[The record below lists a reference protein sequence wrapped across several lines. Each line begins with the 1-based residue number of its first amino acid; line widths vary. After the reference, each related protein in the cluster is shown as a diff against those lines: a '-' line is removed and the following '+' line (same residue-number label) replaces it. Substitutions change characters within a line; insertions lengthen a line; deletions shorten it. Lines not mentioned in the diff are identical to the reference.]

1 MSLFKSLHCMGNC
14 TDVVRFLNRNYDGV
28 DNQRAFIEGR
38 VEAAANN
45 LGVNKPFLLEEFGM
59 SILDPDDTDLAY
71 PNDDGGRNAPV
82 RDSYFRSAYEGE
94 FLRVISVRAIIL
106 TGKCFVYS
114 RVVTGEERKAL
125 RDAVLALVR
134 SRGRAGEVRR
144 AVERLD
150 VQADRG
156 ARGGDERNHR
166 RAAILRR
173 VISLSLSV

>member
-1 MSLFKSLHCMGNC
+1 M
-14 TDVVRFLNRNYDGV
+14 
-28 DNQRAFIEGR
+28 
-38 VEAAANN
+38 
-45 LGVNKPFLLEEFGM
+45 GVNKPFLLEEFGM

-94 FLRVISVRAIIL
+94 FLFVPVWAILL
-106 TGKCFVYS
+106 TSCFVYS

-134 SRGRAGEVRR
+134 SRGWAGEVRR

-173 VISLSLSV
+173 VRLSAVCLNVENCSVTFQFAFDISLIRTK

>member
-1 MSLFKSLHCMGNC
+1 MGNY

-94 FLRVISVRAIIL
+94 FLFISVWAII
-106 TGKCFVYS
+106 
-114 RVVTGEERKAL
+114 
-125 RDAVLALVR
+125 
-134 SRGRAGEVRR
+134 
-144 AVERLD
+144 
-150 VQADRG
+150 
-156 ARGGDERNHR
+156 
-166 RAAILRR
+166 
-173 VISLSLSV
+173 

>member
-1 MSLFKSLHCMGNC
+1 MHCTGNC

-45 LGVNKPFLLEEFGM
+45 LGINKPFLLEEFGM

-94 FLRVISVRAIIL
+94 FLRVISVWAIML
-106 TGKCFVYS
+106 TSCFVYS

-134 SRGRAGEVRR
+134 SRGWAGEVRR